1 MPFLHAFGRDLEN
14 WLQAESKLLH
24 PVHVDVA
31 ESDEGLTVRAEVPAS
46 FRAENLMVGVEARR
60 LTIAGEREADRSAE
74 TKTIYRES
82 CSDHIL
88 RVIELPAEVVAGKVA
103 ATLRDGVLELKLPNA
118 APAKKIIPIRSNVA

>member
-1 MPFLHAFGRDLEN
+1 LVEGKPLPFLHAFGRDLEN

-74 TKTIYRES
+74 TKRRFTGS
-82 CSDHIL
+82 
-88 RVIELPAEVVAGKVA
+88 RVPTTFSA
-103 ATLRDGVLELKLPNA
+103 
-118 APAKKIIPIRSNVA
+118 